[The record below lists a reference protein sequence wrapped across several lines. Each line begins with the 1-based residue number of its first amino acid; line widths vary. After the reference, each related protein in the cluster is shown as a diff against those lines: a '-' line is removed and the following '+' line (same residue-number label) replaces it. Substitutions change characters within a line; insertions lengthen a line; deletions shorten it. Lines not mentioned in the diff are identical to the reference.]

1 MSLIH
6 KKNIFNEIKD
16 FIKRSEEQYNDDI
29 NLKKTKFK
37 ELEYK
42 VFKVRSET
50 IEMEKNSEELK
61 IETTN
66 LITKLKTIK
75 KKNIMLN
82 EEKNKLKRDYKEMM
96 VKLQRILKKFHV
108 KSIEDII
115 QIFMKETRWQD
126 SNYTLVNILS

>member
-1 MSLIH
+1 
-6 KKNIFNEIKD
+6 
-16 FIKRSEEQYNDDI
+16 
-29 NLKKTKFK
+29 
-37 ELEYK
+37 
-42 VFKVRSET
+42 
-50 IEMEKNSEELK
+50 
-61 IETTN
+61 
-66 LITKLKTIK
+66 
-75 KKNIMLN
+75 MLN